1 MPDEGRTDAAPPD
14 GPITPELLA
23 DLQAGTL
30 DAETAARLWRR
41 LRTDPAAAATL
52 AALDRVR
59 RELAHLGGDDASATG
74 VPAAVTAG
82 VTAALRAAPPH
93 PRPGC

>member
-1 MPDEGRTDAAPPD
+1 MPDEGRTDDAPAD
-14 GPITPELLA
+14 VPITPELLA
-23 DLQAGTL
+23 DLQAGAL
-30 DAETAARLWRR
+30 DDETAARLWRR

-59 RELAHLGGDDASATG
+59 RDLAHLGGDDASASG

-82 VTAALRAAPPH
+82 VTAALRAAPPR

>member
-1 MPDEGRTDAAPPD
+1 MDAASSD
-14 GPITPELLA
+14 VPITPELLA
-23 DLQAGTL
+23 DLQAGAL

-59 RELAHLGGDDASATG
+59 RDLAHLGGDDASAAG

-93 PRPGC
+93 PRRGC